1 MADRLILRP
10 QAGPQEV
17 FLSCAAD
24 IALYGGSAGSGKSF
38 ALLLEP
44 LRHTGNKDFG
54 AVIFRRT
61 IKQVKNEGGL
71 WDESGKIYPSL
82 GASPNQSDPSWR
94 FPSGASIGFSHM
106 EHERNI
112 YDHQGSQ
119 ICYLGFDELTH
130 FSKKMFFYMLSRNRS
145 SCGVRPYVRAT
156 TNPDKAS
163 WVRQFIDWW
172 IYPADHD
179 QAGYPIPERSGVVRF
194 FVVED
199 DKVIWAATREELGDL
214 AEHAKSFTFVSASV
228 YDNKILLEKDPGYL
242 ANLKALPRVE
252 RLKLL
257 GGNWDAVDK
266 AGEYFRREWFRVVD
280 APPIRVSSLIRY
292 WDRASS
298 EKDGAAW
305 TVGLK
310 MGRTA
315 EGQFIVL
322 GMSRF
327 RATPGKRD
335 EMIRNIAVQ
344 DGTETTVWLEQD
356 PGQAGTSEIVYLTKY
371 LAGHSVKANR
381 VGSAKTERAGP
392 ASSQAEVGNI
402 LVVKGDWNEDFFSET
417 ESFPEGEF
425 KDIVDT
431 LSGGVN
437 VLTGNISGT
446 LDESMSQLSQSPF
459 ILEEW

>member
-1 MADRLILRP
+1 M
-10 QAGPQEV
+10 
-17 FLSCAAD
+17 C
-24 IALYGGSAGSGKSF
+24 
-38 ALLLEP
+38 
-44 LRHTGNKDFG
+44 
-54 AVIFRRT
+54 
-61 IKQVKNEGGL
+61 
-71 WDESGKIYPSL
+71 
-82 GASPNQSDPSWR
+82 
-94 FPSGASIGFSHM
+94 
-106 EHERNI
+106 
-112 YDHQGSQ
+112 
-119 ICYLGFDELTH
+119 FDELTH
-130 FSKKMFFYMLSRNRS
+130 FSKKMFFYMMSRNRS
-145 SCGVRPYVRAT
+145 VCGVRPYIRAT

-172 IYPADHD
+172 ILPADHPNHGD
-179 QAGYPIPERSGVVRF
+179 PDMSRSGVIRWF
-194 FVVED
+194 RIED
-199 DKVIWAATREELGDL
+199 DKVIWTDTR
-214 AEHAKSFTFVSASV
+214 AEHGENADFAKSFTFIAANV
-228 YDNKILLEKDPGYL
+228 YDNKILLEKDKGYL

-335 EMIRNIAVQ
+335 EMIKNIAVQ